1 MPARARPNRVLLRAP
16 RPEDRDAFLAAVR
29 ESRRLH
35 RPWTYPPDTP
45 VGFDTLLRRA
55 EAPTERVHLICR
67 VEDGAL
73 VGVGN
78 LSQIFLGDFRSAY
91 LGYFGFA
98 PYDGLGYMAEGVS
111 LVLRVAFED
120 VGLHRVEANVQPGN
134 VRSIALLERL
144 GFRREGFSPRYLKIG
159 GRWRDH
165 VRYAILADEFH
176 ARERGRRRGDRAP

>member
-1 MPARARPNRVLLRAP
+1 VLREPRSADREEFLERVRASRP
-16 RPEDRDAFLAAVR
+16 F
-29 ESRRLH
+29 H

-45 VGFDTLLRRA
+45 EGFEALVRRA
-55 EAPTERVHLICR
+55 EVSTERVHLICR
-67 VEDGAL
+67 AEDDAI

-91 LGYFGFA
+91 LGFFGFR
-98 PYDGLGYMAEGVS
+98 PYARLGYMTEGVG

-134 VRSIALLERL
+134 ERSIALLERL
-144 GFRREGFSPRYLKIG
+144 GFRREGYSPRYLKIG

-165 VRYAILADEFH
+165 VRYAILAEEFL
-176 ARERGRRRGDRAP
+176 ARDRGRRRAHRTR